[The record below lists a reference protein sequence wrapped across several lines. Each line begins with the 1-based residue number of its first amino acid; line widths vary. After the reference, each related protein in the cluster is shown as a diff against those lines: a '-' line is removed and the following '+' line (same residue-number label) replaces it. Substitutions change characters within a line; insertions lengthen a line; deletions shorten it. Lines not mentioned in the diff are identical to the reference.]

1 MLRLLTTTAVGVG
14 LLIASPSFAQ
24 TAYPNPATS
33 PAVTAVPK
41 LDQQDTN
48 FIKEAAAGGM
58 GEVAFSKMAEKSE
71 NPDVKRFAEKMVRDH
86 TKANTELTAIA
97 SEASIEMPRMLD
109 ADHQKI
115 HDQLQTMHGT
125 DFDQQYMRV
134 MVDDH
139 DQAVKLFGK
148 KIVWAGIPG

>member
-71 NPDVKRFAEKMVRDH
+71 I
-86 TKANTELTAIA
+86 LT
-97 SEASIEMPRMLD
+97 
-109 ADHQKI
+109 
-115 HDQLQTMHGT
+115 
-125 DFDQQYMRV
+125 
-134 MVDDH
+134 
-139 DQAVKLFGK
+139 
-148 KIVWAGIPG
+148 

>member
-14 LLIASPSFAQ
+14 LLVASPSFAQ
-24 TAYPNPATS
+24 TTYPNPATS

-41 LDQQDTN
+41 LDHQDTN

-58 GEVAFSKMAEKSE
+58 AEVAFSKMAEKSE

-97 SEASIEMPRMLD
+97 SEAW
-109 ADHQKI
+109 H
-115 HDQLQTMHGT
+115 
-125 DFDQQYMRV
+125 
-134 MVDDH
+134 
-139 DQAVKLFGK
+139 
-148 KIVWAGIPG
+148 